1 MVNVR
6 YALPSVPI
14 AYMLYVRRYPVLRIS
29 SACDGALPK
38 RGRGQIKTIID
49 ILIVLGIVGGVATS
63 LGLGVPLL
71 SAMLATLF
79 EIPDNMIIKISVLS
93 LWTLLF
99 GASVY
104 RGLKSGIKVLANI
117 NIVLAIFAILFVLIA
132 GPGVFIMDLTV
143 NSIGLMFNNFIR
155 AATWTDP
162 IQNGSFP
169 ED

>member
-1 MVNVR
+1 M

-104 RGLKSGIKVLANI
+104 RG
-117 NIVLAIFAILFVLIA
+117 
-132 GPGVFIMDLTV
+132 
-143 NSIGLMFNNFIR
+143 
-155 AATWTDP
+155 
-162 IQNGSFP
+162 
-169 ED
+169 